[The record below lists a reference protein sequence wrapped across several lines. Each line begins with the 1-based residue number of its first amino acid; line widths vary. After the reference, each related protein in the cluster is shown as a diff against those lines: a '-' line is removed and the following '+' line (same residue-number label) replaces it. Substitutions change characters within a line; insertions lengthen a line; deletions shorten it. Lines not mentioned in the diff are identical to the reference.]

1 MIRKF
6 TQVVNYNRGFELSNG
21 YKIYFDVGSFDEW
34 CVYIEDAN
42 GNAKRPTD
50 IDYFQKLYCLK
61 QQYGSQYVYDSF
73 CLVYDVVTK
82 NWDLEAKRQCVD
94 VCRKVAQKYA
104 ENTLLLWL
112 TFFMTMVAEENKQ
125 NMILKKRIKRLAV
138 HKILLLDEPIDVV
151 AKSMDGVGWRTLD
164 AEMQKYGF

>member
-21 YKIYFDVGSFDEW
+21 YKIYFDVGNFDEW
-34 CVYIEDAN
+34 CVYIEDIN

-50 IDYFQKLYCLK
+50 IDYFQELYCLK

-73 CLVYDVVTK
+73 CLIYDVVTE

-94 VCRKVAQKYA
+94 ICRKVAQNYT
-104 ENTLLLWL
+104 EDTLLLWL
-112 TFFMTMVAEENKQ
+112 TFFMTMVAEENKK

>member
-6 TQVVNYNRGFELSNG
+6 TQVVNYNRGFKLSNG
-21 YKIYFDVGSFDEW
+21 YKIYFDVGNFDEW
-34 CVYIEDAN
+34 CVHIEDIN
-42 GNAKRPTD
+42 GNKKRPTD
-50 IDYFQKLYCLK
+50 IDYFQELYYLK

-73 CLVYDVVTK
+73 CSVYDVVTK

-94 VCRKVAQKYA
+94 ICKKVAQNY
-104 ENTLLLWL
+104 EEDTLLLWL
-112 TFFMTMVAEENKQ
+112 TFFMTMVAEENKK

-138 HKILLLDEPIDVV
+138 HKILLFDEPINVV
-151 AKSMDGVGWRTLD
+151 AKSMDGVGWRILD